1 MNRAYG
7 KEIIEDDVTRIVRQ
21 AFGIDEDRLL
31 RDFLLAQTEIGD
43 DQIPPE
49 SEDGFDRLLG
59 KMKERNIKPQYL
71 RNHSEMAFTTRNGNA
86 AVRRPRRLKS
96 MARLAVVAAAL
107 MTMVLGMS
115 ITTRARKWYA
125 YNVLDR
131 EVSGADITYNK
142 ATLLEPGDTLEN
154 AYQQIQDELGM
165 DVLRLSYIPEGM
177 ILKKVTSSKNSATLV
192 FQYDEKLIYIVQQQ
206 GVNGSSNNFTSDRQV
221 YSTVYNT
228 LLNQEIVIQTNQLA
242 DGAKEFHV
250 EFTAKDNYYLIEGV
264 MEYATFEQIIEGVY
278 INQ

>member
-21 AFGIDEDRLL
+21 AFGIDEDKLL

-59 KMKERNIKPQYL
+59 KMKERNIQPKYL
-71 RNHSEMAFTTRNGNA
+71 RNHSEMAFTTINGTA

-125 YNVLDR
+125 YNVR
-131 EVSGADITYNK
+131 EREAVGADVIYNK
-142 ATLLEPGDTLEN
+142 ATAMTQDDVLEK
-154 AYQQIQDELGM
+154 AYQQIQDELGI
-165 DVLRLSYIPEGM
+165 DVLRLSYIPERM
-177 ILKKVTSSKNSATLV
+177 EL
-192 FQYDEKLIYIVQQQ
+192 EKLDLGKNNVTMAFEYNEKMVYVVQKQ
-206 GVNGSSNNFTSDRQV
+206 GVSGSSYNITSDSQI
-221 YSTVYNT
+221 YKTVYNS
-228 LLNQEIVIQTNQLA
+228 LLKKEIPVQMSILS
-242 DGAKEFHV
+242 DGEKEFQV
-250 EFTAKDNYYLIEGV
+250 QIIDQDNCYQIEGV
-264 MEYATFEQIIEGVY
+264 MEYLEFEQIIEGVY
-278 INQ
+278 ISQ

>member
-21 AFGIDEDRLL
+21 AFGIDEDKLL

-59 KMKERNIKPQYL
+59 KMKERNIQPRYL
-71 RNHSEMAFTTRNGNA
+71 RNHSEMAFTTINGTA

-131 EVSGADITYNK
+131 EVSGADMTYNK
-142 ATLLEPGDTLEN
+142 ATLLEPGDALEN
-154 AYQQIQDELGM
+154 AYQQIQDELGI

-177 ILKKVTSSKNSATLV
+177 IFEKVTSNKNSATLV
-192 FQYDEKLIYIVQQQ
+192 FEYQENTVYIVQQQ

-221 YSTVYNT
+221 YSTIHNT
-228 LLNQEIVIQTNQLA
+228 LLDKEIVIQTNQLI
-242 DGAKEFHV
+242 DGEREFHV
-250 EFTAKDNYYLIEGV
+250 EFTAKDNYYLLEGV
-264 MEYATFEQIIEGVY
+264 MDYTEFEQIIEGIY
-278 INQ
+278 INY